1 LLKSSQH
8 RLSNMNDDHVLCR
21 LTTRP
26 GYRNTE
32 GKFLAACLDDALL
45 PRHPR
50 HLLRQSRIVC
60 CHARAVARN
69 LDVTLGGCVSRKK
82 KKKRRCRDLRHAIT
96 FRDRRDLARV
106 ICARLIM
113 SLSQAMLL
121 AQLKHYIVST

>member
-1 LLKSSQH
+1 
-8 RLSNMNDDHVLCR
+8 MNDDHVLCR
-21 LTTRP
+21 LITRP

-69 LDVTLGGCVSRKK
+69 LDVTLGGCVSRK
-82 KKKRRCRDLRHAIT
+82 RRKSNDAEIYDMQLPSGTGGTLRA
-96 FRDRRDLARV
+96 
-106 ICARLIM
+106 
-113 SLSQAMLL
+113 
-121 AQLKHYIVST
+121 